1 MCVGVT
7 SNPVPAPCVGV
18 AHFLCCSLFGP
29 CLVCALGGVST
40 ATQTLPTT
48 GGAIVDITGSY
59 LGVAASTISMA
70 YYGGSSGRPV
80 RAFSIASG
88 CTVVVPNSHI
98 QCPSVAG
105 VGANYTFVVTVAG
118 GSSPN
123 STAMLSYSPPF
134 ISSVDGPG
142 AVLGPAAG
150 GAIVYLHGVRG
161 FAGCVWASL

>member
-1 MCVGVT
+1 MC
-7 SNPVPAPCVGV
+7 SPA
-18 AHFLCCSLFGP
+18 
-29 CLVCALGGVST
+29 GVST

-48 GGAIVDITGSY
+48 GGAVVDIVGSN
-59 LGVAASTISMA
+59 LGVFASTISMA
-70 YYGGSSGRPV
+70 YYGGSIGRPV
-80 RAFSIASG
+80 RGFTVPTG
-88 CTVVVPNSHI
+88 CTVVVANSHI

-142 AVLGPAAG
+142 AVLAPAAG
-150 GAIVYLHGVRG
+150 GVVVLLHGVRTS
-161 FAGCVWASL
+161 CVSLVPRDACGVMPVATMIAVGRLR